1 MVSAMEQ
8 REERTL
14 GSIKKRRKAKSE
26 GRQKFR
32 RGRQLAEIKKMGF
45 FRRGLAVAVGGRRE
59 AGRATAD
66 DRRTGGDAT
75 AQIGRAHV

>member
-1 MVSAMEQ
+1 
-8 REERTL
+8 
-14 GSIKKRRKAKSE
+14 
-26 GRQKFR
+26 
-32 RGRQLAEIKKMGF
+32 MGF

-75 AQIGRAHV
+75 ALRCTGLRMSKNQRRRREVLTRKKEEFLREREREREGKREGKGDHPS